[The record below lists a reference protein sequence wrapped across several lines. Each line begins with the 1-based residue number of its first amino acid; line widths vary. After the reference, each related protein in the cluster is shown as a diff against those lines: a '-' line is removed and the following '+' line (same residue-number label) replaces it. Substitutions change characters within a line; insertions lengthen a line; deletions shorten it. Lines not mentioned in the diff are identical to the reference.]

1 MAYLYK
7 NYIYNEKLST
17 EQNRLLDRLF
27 KLRLSHMSE
36 ALETQFLNPNSE
48 LEDFMTR
55 FSEIVNYE
63 WDQRQTTKFN
73 KLLKKATLKYPTADF
88 DEAIYEADRMLDT
101 HTIELLQKCEWI
113 DEPKNLL
120 ITGSA
125 GAGKTFIANALCIAA
140 LHQQKSVKYIRANTL
155 LQESEQARKNGLS
168 YEYTNQMASYD
179 LLVIDDFGLMDLEM
193 DHCRDLFEV
202 IETRDCRKSTMIV
215 SQLPVIK
222 WWDLFKDNTY
232 ADACLSRMTSKAYR
246 IECNGRD
253 MRKSQ

>member
-1 MAYLYK
+1 MAYLHK
-7 NYIYNEKLST
+7 NYIYNDKLT
-17 EQNRLLDRLF
+17 ADENLLLDKLF

-36 ALETQFLNPNSE
+36 ALEKQFLNPNSE
-48 LEDFMTR
+48 LEGFMTR
-55 FSEIVNYE
+55 VADIINYE

-73 KLLKKATLKYPTADF
+73 KLLKKATLKYPSADF
-88 DEAIYEADRMLDT
+88 DESIYEPDRMLDV

-140 LHQQKSVKYIRANTL
+140 LHKQRTVKYIRANTL
-155 LQESEQARKNGLS
+155 LQESEKARFNGQS
-168 YEYTNQMASYD
+168 YDYINHLALFD
-179 LLVIDDFGLMDLEM
+179 LLVIDDFGLMELDM
-193 DHCRDLFEV
+193 DKCRDLFEI
-202 IETRDCRKSTMIV
+202 IETRDCKKSTMIV

-246 IECNGRD
+246 LECNGRD
-253 MRKSQ
+253 MRKS